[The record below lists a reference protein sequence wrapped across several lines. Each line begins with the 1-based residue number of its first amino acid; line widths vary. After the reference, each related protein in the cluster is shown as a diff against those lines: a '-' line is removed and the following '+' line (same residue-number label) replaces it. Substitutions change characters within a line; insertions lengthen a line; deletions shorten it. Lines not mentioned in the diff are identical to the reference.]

1 MEPLGHRNQRVLE
14 AARLHRSRHR
24 RETGRTILEGPNLL
38 EEALAAG
45 VRPEVVFAL
54 LDDQP
59 SAALARSHDIELV
72 PVDPAALKRLAGTT
86 TPRGPAAVIAMPAPG
101 PVSGTGMIVAWS
113 LGDPGNVG
121 TLIRTAAA
129 FGWDFGHTPGTAD
142 PWSPKVLRSGA
153 GGHFKTGIIPVDS
166 FESLEALGLT
176 TVATVVSGGVDPA
189 TLGPGRYAVLVGEEA
204 AGLPSEVEDRARL
217 KVTIPMP
224 GGMESLNAGMAA
236 GMIVYELSKP
246 GGEGWGRV

>member
-1 MEPLGHRNQRVLE
+1 MEPLGPRNLRVLE

-54 LDDQP
+54 PDDQP
-59 SAALARSHDIELV
+59 TTALARSHDIELV

-86 TPRGPAAVIAMPAPG
+86 TPRGPAAVIALPAPRS
-101 PVSGTGMIVAWS
+101 VSGAGMIVAWG

-129 FGWDFGHTPGTAD
+129 FGWDFGHTAGTAD

-153 GGHFKTGIIPVDS
+153 GGHFRTGIIPVDS
-166 FESLEALGLT
+166 VESLEALGLT
-176 TVATVVSGGVDPA
+176 TVATVVGGGVDPS
-189 TLGPGRYAVLVGEEA
+189 TLGPGHYAVLVGEEA
-204 AGLPSEVEDRARL
+204 AGLPAEVAHRARL
-217 KVTIPMP
+217 EVTIPMP

-236 GMIVYELSKP
+236 GIIVYELSKP
-246 GGEGWGRV
+246 GGEG

>member
-38 EEALAAG
+38 DEALAAG
-45 VRPEVVFAL
+45 VALEVVFAL
-54 LDDQP
+54 PDDQP
-59 SAALARSHDIELV
+59 TAALARGHDIELV

-86 TPRGPAAVIAMPAPG
+86 TPRGPAAVIALPAPSH
-101 PVSGTGMIVAWS
+101 VSGTGMIVAWG

-142 PWSPKVLRSGA
+142 PWSPKVLRSAA
-153 GGHFKTGIIPVDS
+153 GGHFRTGIIPVDS
-166 FESLEALGLT
+166 VESLEALGLT
-176 TVATVVSGGVDPA
+176 TVATVVGGGVDPV
-189 TLGPGRYAVLVGEEA
+189 TLGTGHYAVLVGEEA
-204 AGLPSEVEDRARL
+204 AGLPSEVEDRARF